1 MKIIA
6 VDPGYERVGIAI
18 LEKNSGDKKEKV
30 VFSKC
35 FKTNSKLEP
44 SERLK
49 LIGKEVEE
57 VIKKYDPEFLAIETL
72 FFNTNQKTAMMVS
85 QARGV
90 ILYQSCISG
99 LKVCELTPL
108 QVKTAVTGYG
118 RSDKKA
124 VIDMIPKLV
133 SIEKE
138 VRLDDEYDAIAIG
151 ITFFAYNKIT

>member
-18 LEKNSGDKKEKV
+18 LEKNSGDRKEKV
-30 VFSKC
+30 IFSEC
-35 FKTNSKLEP
+35 FHTSSKLEP

-49 LIGKEVEE
+49 LIGEE
-57 VIKKYDPEFLAIETL
+57 IKKVVEKYNPEYLAIETL

-85 QARGV
+85 QARGA
-90 ILYQSCISG
+90 ILYQSCVSG

-118 RSDKKA
+118 RSDKKG
-124 VIDMIPKLV
+124 VISMIPKLV
-133 SIEKE
+133 LIEKDIK
-138 VRLDDEYDAIAIG
+138 LDDEYDAIAIG
-151 ITFFAYNKIT
+151 ITFFAYNKII